1 MQSMKVEELTAKIL
15 NENPNIDRYQ
25 LAIAVSKRCD
35 EIENG
40 AISQLSVNTKSIKSA
55 DLALM
60 EIAEG
65 LIVIKGFSDI
75 KK

>member
-1 MQSMKVEELTAKIL
+1 MRVEELTAKIL
-15 NENPNIDRYQ
+15 DNNPNMDRYQ
-25 LAIAVSKRCD
+25 LAIAVAKRTD
-35 EIENG
+35 ELLNG
-40 AISQLSVNTKSIKSA
+40 ASTKLNVSKNVKVA

-65 LIVIKGFSDI
+65 LITIKGFADN

>member
-1 MQSMKVEELTAKIL
+1 MNTKIEKLTAKVL
-15 NENPNIDRYQ
+15 EADPRLDRYQ
-25 LAIAVSKRCD
+25 LSLAVAKRADELAMGAPSK
-35 EIENG
+35 
-40 AISQLSVNTKSIKSA
+40 LSVSIKEIKPT

-65 LIVIKGFSDI
+65 LVSIKGFID

>member
-1 MQSMKVEELTAKIL
+1 MRIEELTAKIL
-15 NENPNIDRYQ
+15 DNNPNMDRYQ
-25 LAIAVSKRCD
+25 LAIAVSKRTD
-35 EIENG
+35 ELLNG
-40 AISQLSVNTKSIKSA
+40 APTKLNVSKNVKVA

-65 LIVIKGFSDI
+65 LIIIKGFVDN